1 MTGSV
6 YFISGIDTGIGKT
19 YTTGYLA
26 KLWNEQGQK
35 TITQKLVQTG
45 NVDVSE
51 DIEQHRK
58 IMGMGWFP
66 EDDSKLTMP
75 EIFSYPASPH
85 LATKIDGREI
95 DFAKIERATQ
105 QLAEKYE
112 VVLLEGAGGLMVP
125 LTIDLLSIDYIA
137 AKQLPV
143 ILVSSGRLG
152 SINHTIL
159 SLEALKSR
167 GLELYALA
175 YKTKT
180 LQLPQT
186 QRKIEITRRKNGS
199 TTSKATMCCFAGS
212 AFDIEKVIKRHFHTN
227 HITFA
232 LINVERI

>member
-1 MTGSV
+1 MTGLV

-26 KLWNEQGQK
+26 KLWNEQGRK
-35 TITQKLVQTG
+35 AITQKLIQTG
-45 NVDVSE
+45 NVDISE
-51 DIEQHRK
+51 DIQQHRE

-66 EDDSKLTMP
+66 EDEAKLTMP

-95 DFAKIERATQ
+95 DFQKIEQATQ
-105 QLAEKYE
+105 QLAEKYD

-125 LTIDLLSIDYIA
+125 LTTDLLSIDYITE
-137 AKQLPV
+137 KKLPV

-159 SLEALKSR
+159 SLEVLKSR

-175 YKTKT
+175 YN
-180 LQLPQT
+180 LNDESQDEL
-186 QRKIEITRRKNGS
+186 I
-199 TTSKATMCCFAGS
+199 SKDTAEYLKGYLVKHFPKALWM
-212 AFDIEKVIKRHFHTN
+212 DIPVLK
-227 HITFA
+227 
-232 LINVERI
+232 

>member
-26 KLWNEQGQK
+26 KLWNAQGKK
-35 TITQKLVQTG
+35 TITQKLIQTG
-45 NVDVSE
+45 NVDISE
-51 DIEQHRK
+51 DIEQHRE

-66 EDDSKLTMP
+66 EDESKLTMP

-95 DFAKIERATQ
+95 DFQKIENATA
-105 QLAEKYE
+105 QLTEKYE

-125 LTIDLLSIDYIA
+125 LTTELLTIDYVA
-137 AKQLPV
+137 EKKLPV
-143 ILVSSGRLG
+143 ILVTSGRLG

-159 SLEALKSR
+159 SLEAVKSR

-175 YKTKT
+175 YNLKDESQDE
-180 LQLPQT
+180 L
-186 QRKIEITRRKNGS
+186 I
-199 TTSKATMCCFAGS
+199 SKDTADYLKAYLAKHFPNSLWM
-212 AFDIEKVIKRHFHTN
+212 DIPDISV
-227 HITFA
+227 
-232 LINVERI
+232 

>member
-1 MTGSV
+1 MTASV

-26 KLWNEQGQK
+26 KLWNAQGRK

-45 NVDVSE
+45 NTDISE
-51 DIEQHRK
+51 DIEQHRQ

-66 EDDSKLTMP
+66 EDETKLTMP

-95 DFAKIERATQ
+95 DFNKIADATQ
-105 QLAEKYE
+105 QLASKYD

-125 LTIDLLSIDYIA
+125 LTTELLTIDYVA
-137 AKQLPV
+137 EKKFPV
-143 ILVSSGRLG
+143 ILVTSGRLG

-159 SLEALKSR
+159 SLETLKIR

-175 YKTKT
+175 YNLNDESQDELISKDTAEYLKAY
-180 LQLPQT
+180 LV
-186 QRKIEITRRKNGS
+186 KNFPKS
-199 TTSKATMCCFAGS
+199 LWI
-212 AFDIEKVIKRHFHTN
+212 DIPV
-227 HITFA
+227 
-232 LINVERI
+232 VEVA